1 MRAPAIE
8 SLGLGSLRAVLDLG
22 RFGRFAARVLRT
34 VSRPPLRFRRL
45 VAATFDSGVE
55 SLPVICLSGA
65 VVGAILSFL
74 GYSTLSRFGAEGS
87 LGAVV
92 GIGLV
97 RELGPL
103 LTGLL
108 VTGRAGSAMAAE
120 IASMVTTEQFDGLRM
135 MSVDPVDFVVAP
147 KAMAMVLVM
156 PLLSALFIVFAFF
169 GAYVVGVELLGVDSG
184 TFLASLETS
193 IDFVDDVAQS
203 LTKAIS
209 FGAIAGFI
217 ATYRGTTCE
226 PTAAGVSAATTSTV
240 VSASVAILICDFAL
254 TMMWG
259 V

>member
-1 MRAPAIE
+1 MRVPAIE
-8 SLGLGSLRAVLDLG
+8 ALGLGGIRAVLHLG
-22 RFGRFAARVLRT
+22 RFGRFATQVLRCAL
-34 VSRPPLRFRRL
+34 RPPLRFRRL
-45 VAATFDSGVE
+45 VAATFDSGVK
-55 SLPVICLSGA
+55 SLPVICLSG
-65 VVGAILSFL
+65 VTVGAILSFL
-74 GYSTLSRFGAEGS
+74 GYTTLSRFGAETS

-135 MSVDPVDFVVAP
+135 MSVDPVDFVVTP
-147 KAMAMVLVM
+147 KAMAMILVM

-169 GAYVVGVELLGVDSG
+169 GGYLVGVELLGVDGG
-184 TFLASLETS
+184 TFLTSLETS

-203 LTKAIS
+203 LTKAVS

-226 PTAAGVSAATTSTV
+226 PTAAGVSAATTATV
-240 VSASVAILICDFAL
+240 VNASVAILICDFAL

>member
-8 SLGLGSLRAVLDLG
+8 SLGLGSIRAVVELG
-22 RFGRFAARVLRT
+22 RFGRFGAEILRSAT
-34 VSRPPLRFRRL
+34 RPPLRFRRL
-45 VAATFDSGVE
+45 VAAAFDSGVE
-55 SLPVICLSGA
+55 SLPVICLSGIT
-65 VVGAILSFL
+65 VGGILSFL

-108 VTGRAGSAMAAE
+108 VTGRASSAMAAE

-135 MSVDPVDFVVAP
+135 MSVDPVDFVVTP
-147 KAMAMVLVM
+147 KALAMVLVM

-169 GAYVVGVELLGVDSG
+169 GGYLVGVELLGVDSG
-184 TFLASLETS
+184 TFLSSLETS
-193 IDFVDDVAQS
+193 IDFGDDVSQS
-203 LTKAIS
+203 LTKAVS
-209 FGAIAGFI
+209 FGAISGFI

-240 VSASVAILICDFAL
+240 VNASVAILICDFAL